1 MLRFKDKVV
10 IVTGSSQGIGKELVL
25 SFAREGARVV
35 INYNSSKSLAEE
47 VKSEIKNL
55 GNDCLCIRADVSNIK
70 HTESLFNKV
79 LEKWGVV
86 DILVNNASVYS
97 DSTIWN
103 MSEDTWSEVIAADLT
118 SVFNCTKFAS
128 KAMRKQES
136 GRIINISSVVGQVGA
151 FGASNYAAAKSGVF
165 GFTKSVSKELASK
178 KITVNAVALGFV
190 ETGMLLRLPK
200 QIQDNILDSI
210 PLKRWAKV
218 SEVSSLVKFLSS
230 DEAAYIT
237 GQIIN
242 LNGGYYL

>member
-1 MLRFKDKVV
+1 MLRFQNKVV
-10 IVTGSSQGIGKELVL
+10 IVTGSSQGIGKELAL
-25 SFAREGARVV
+25 SFANEGAKVV
-35 INYNSSKSLAEE
+35 VNYNSSKDKAEE
-47 VKSEIKNL
+47 VHSQIKEL
-55 GNDCLCIRADVSNIK
+55 GNDSLCIQADVSNINQVRG
-70 HTESLFNKV
+70 LFDEV
-79 LEKWGVV
+79 LDKWGAIDV
-86 DILVNNASVYS
+86 LVNNASVYS

-103 MSEDTWSEVIAADLT
+103 MSEDKWSEVISADLT

-128 KAMRKQES
+128 GIMRNQES

-178 KITVNAVALGFV
+178 RITVNAVALGFV
-190 ETGMLLRLPK
+190 ETGMLLKLSK
-200 QIQDNILDSI
+200 QIQDNILSSI

-218 SEVSSLVKFLSS
+218 SEVSSLVKYLSS

-237 GQIIN
+237 GQIIS